1 RIGTMRVLGLPGNPV
16 STYVCAL
23 LFLVPLLRR
32 LSGRTDIATQIVPA
46 ILGRDLAANDHRQ
59 DYMRSRFETDAA
71 GRQVVMPIRVQDSSM
86 MSALVASDCLL
97 VRPPHAP
104 PARAGEECHVIP
116 LVL

>member
-1 RIGTMRVLGLPGNPV
+1 
-16 STYVCAL
+16 
-23 LFLVPLLRR
+23 
-32 LSGRTDIATQIVPA
+32 
-46 ILGRDLAANDHRQ
+46 
-59 DYMRSRFETDAA
+59 
-71 GRQVVMPIRVQDSSM
+71 M